1 MISDWLSAGALIKAR
16 VTAQVAGLARVDI
29 VSSVTEAAQVV
40 KDDKACFVA
49 WAGDS
54 AQDYAGRGAVAQVAQ
69 RWQVIL
75 AVRPGEATPGTL
87 LSSIITALSGYELS
101 DRFDGI
107 RFTGGSSAVY
117 TGDFALY
124 PLNFEVAIYAG

>member
-40 KDDKACFVA
+40 TADKACFVA

-54 AQDYAGRGAVAQVAQ
+54 TFDIGGRGDVAAVNQ

-75 AVRPGEATPGTL
+75 AVRPGENPGTL
-87 LSSIITALSGYELS
+87 LSQIITALSGYELS
-101 DRFDGI
+101 DSFDGL
-107 RFTGGSSAVY
+107 RFSGGSAAVY

-124 PLNFEVAIYAG
+124 PLNFELAVFAS

>member
-1 MISDWLSAGALIKAR
+1 MISDWLSAGELIKDR
-16 VTAQVAGLARVDI
+16 VAAQVAGLARVDI

-40 KDDKACFVA
+40 KDDKACFIA

-54 AQDYAGRGAVAQVAQ
+54 TFDIGGCGTVAAVNQ

-75 AVRPGEATPGTL
+75 AVRPGQTPGAM
-87 LSSIITALSGYELS
+87 LSSIITTLSGYELS
-101 DRFDGI
+101 DAFDGL
-107 RFTGGSSAVY
+107 RFAGGSAAFF

-124 PLNFEVAIYAG
+124 PLNFELAVFAG